1 MQSIESVHQIY
12 SPYDTF
18 PFLEQY
24 REFFGDLK
32 NEDIMGEWNFGIVI
46 GWPGW
51 ELVYK
56 IGKTIEFSQELKS
69 EYDHHVNF
77 YRWVERLWK
86 DGNIRVP
93 MVSLDPR
100 TINNNDSELT
110 IYEMERI
117 HGISILRYDL
127 IKHYWSKIQWME
139 SSSDIEIIQHLHQEW
154 VLSMDE
160 YILFYSNGLR
170 ILSENFPE
178 HGQELQE
185 LLEKLKQEWIEH
197 LDLHAGNLL
206 IKNQNNQLQVY
217 IIDFG
222 KAKTI

>member
-1 MQSIESVHQIY
+1 MQSIESIHY
-12 SPYDTF
+12 SNTPYDTF

-32 NEDIMGEWNFGIVI
+32 NTDIIGEWNFGIVI

-56 IGKTIEFSQELKS
+56 IGKTNEFSEELKI
-69 EYDHHVNF
+69 EYDNHITF
-77 YRWVERLWK
+77 YKGVERLWK

-93 MVSLDPR
+93 MVSMEPR
-100 TINNNDSELT
+100 TLTNNGTELT

-127 IKHYWSKIQWME
+127 IKHYSKEFVWME
-139 SSSDIEIIQHLHQEW
+139 SSSDMDIIEHLHKKW
-154 VLSMDE
+154 ILSMEE
-160 YILFYSNGLR
+160 YLMFYSNGIR
-170 ILSENFPE
+170 IVWENFPE
-178 HGQELQE
+178 LAQELTE

-197 LDLHAGNLL
+197 LDLHAGNIL
-206 IKNQNNQLQVY
+206 IKNHNHQLQMY
-217 IIDFG
+217 FIDFG
-222 KAKTI
+222 KAKTS

>member
-1 MQSIESVHQIY
+1 MQSIESVHQIHG
-12 SPYDTF
+12 PYDTF

-56 IGKTIEFSQELKS
+56 IGKTIEFSQELKN
-69 EYDHHVNF
+69 EYNHHVSF

-86 DGNIRVP
+86 NGNIRVP

-100 TINNNDSELT
+100 TISHNGNELT

-117 HGISILRYDL
+117 HGISLLRYDL

-139 SSSDIEIIQHLHQEW
+139 TSSDVEIIEHLQKDW
-154 VLSMDE
+154 ILSMDE
-160 YILFYSNGLR
+160 YILFYSNGPR

-178 HGQELQE
+178 YGQELQV